1 MYRVSMYL
9 YMFGTSCLSH
19 LSCSTDLKFAASPS
33 ALRRSPDDVVC
44 RTARWGGDWK
54 AGHGLQDDVTFIGY
68 SIDDVGVTL
77 STFVEMLLVG
87 AEAEVSDG
95 QLLEGLE
102 RLK

>member
-1 MYRVSMYL
+1 
-9 YMFGTSCLSH
+9 MFGTSCLSH

-33 ALRRSPDDVVC
+33 ALRRSHDDVVC
-44 RTARWGGDWK
+44 RTARCGGDWK
-54 AGHGLQDDVTFIGY
+54 VEHGLQDDVTFIGY

-77 STFVEMLLVG
+77 STFVQMLLVG

>member
-1 MYRVSMYL
+1 MGR
-9 YMFGTSCLSH
+9 
-19 LSCSTDLKFAASPS
+19 
-33 ALRRSPDDVVC
+33 
-44 RTARWGGDWK
+44 DWK
-54 AGHGLQDDVTFIGY
+54 AGHGWQDDVTFIGY

-77 STFVEMLLVG
+77 STFVQMLLVG

>member
-1 MYRVSMYL
+1 MGR
-9 YMFGTSCLSH
+9 
-19 LSCSTDLKFAASPS
+19 
-33 ALRRSPDDVVC
+33 
-44 RTARWGGDWK
+44 DWK
-54 AGHGLQDDVTFIGY
+54 AGHGLQEGVTFIGY

-95 QLLEGLE
+95 QPLEGLE

>member
-1 MYRVSMYL
+1 ME
-9 YMFGTSCLSH
+9 
-19 LSCSTDLKFAASPS
+19 
-33 ALRRSPDDVVC
+33 
-44 RTARWGGDWK
+44 
-54 AGHGLQDDVTFIGY
+54 HGLQDDVTFIGY

-77 STFVEMLLVG
+77 STFVQMLLVG